1 MPNAITVNQ
10 YSFSLR
16 VGAIYQLHTFISMV
30 CQLYHLAA
38 DVGDIKHG
46 LLNRPKQ
53 VPATEHHGFYE
64 LFNPDH
70 MRGFQ
75 NIIDIGQIYGIVTKV
90 INIWQFCYAN
100 IW

>member
-38 DVGDIKHG
+38 DVGKIKHG
-46 LLNRPKQ
+46 LLYRPMQ
-53 VPATEHHGFYE
+53 LPVTIHHGSYE
-64 LFNPDH
+64 
-70 MRGFQ
+70 
-75 NIIDIGQIYGIVTKV
+75 IIQT
-90 INIWQFCYAN
+90 
-100 IW
+100 

>member
-1 MPNAITVNQ
+1 MHSTAIAGGYSCRQVKPNAIFGPEDAVPNAIAVNQ
-10 YSFSLR
+10 NSFSLR
-16 VGAIYQLHTFISMV
+16 VGSIYQLHTFISMV

-64 LFNPDH
+64 
-70 MRGFQ
+70 
-75 NIIDIGQIYGIVTKV
+75 IIQS
-90 INIWQFCYAN
+90 
-100 IW
+100 

>member
-1 MPNAITVNQ
+1 MPDAIPVNQ

-38 DVGDIKHG
+38 DIGHIKHG

-53 VPATEHHGFYE
+53 LPVTQHHGSYE
-64 LFNPDH
+64 
-70 MRGFQ
+70 
-75 NIIDIGQIYGIVTKV
+75 IIQT
-90 INIWQFCYAN
+90 
-100 IW
+100 